1 MKRSI
6 LYSLPV
12 IMFLVLVGTSGFA
25 QNAGLAVSTNK
36 VVADG
41 VVKANEYGFSKELD
55 SLTLYVNRSKD
66 TLSLAIVGETTGW
79 VAVGLGSQKMEGATI
94 FMGFV
99 GADGKVQFKSQIG
112 TGHSHTDAAKSVED
126 TVSSYAIK
134 EANGKTTMELSLKAA
149 AYIKDG
155 QAALDLIYAVGE
167 DKSFRPRH
175 SSRGALSLKL
185 N

>member
-1 MKRSI
+1 MKSSVRLTCAVI
-6 LYSLPV
+6 LL
-12 IMFLVLVGTSGFA
+12 LALVGTSVFA
-25 QNAGLAVSTNK
+25 QNLSVTLNK
-36 VVADG
+36 VVVDG
-41 VVKANEYGFSKELD
+41 IVNANEYGFSKEFD

-66 TLSLAIVGETTGW
+66 SLSLAIVGDTTGW
-79 VAVGLGSQKMEGATI
+79 VSVGLGSLKMDGATI
-94 FMGFV
+94 FMGFI
-99 GADGKVQFKSQIG
+99 GADGKVKFTSQMG
-112 TGHSHTDAAKSVED
+112 TGHRHAEAAKSVAD

-134 EANGKTTMELSLKAA
+134 EANGKTTMELSLKPA

-167 DKSFRPRH
+167 DKSFLPRH